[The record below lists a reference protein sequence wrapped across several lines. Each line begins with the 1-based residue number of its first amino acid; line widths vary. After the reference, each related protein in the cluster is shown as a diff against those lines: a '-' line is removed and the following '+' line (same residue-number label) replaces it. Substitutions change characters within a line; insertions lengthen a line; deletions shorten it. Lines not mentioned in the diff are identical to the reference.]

1 VRKNKWLN
9 KEELRKRKNAKFKD
23 SENSKKKLRID
34 KLKSMLLEPR
44 ELLKRVNVLP
54 ERKKE
59 KNLNIDKRF
68 LKTWSMPDNNSSWI
82 ESVD

>member
-82 ESVD
+82 ENVD